1 MAAEHDKRHVGVIL
15 KWPSLSMRKVYT
27 LEDKRI
33 GMIKRDQFKILYSV
47 QARTLT
53 NEEFRIPIS
62 AISAVESHG
71 YQPKPE
77 GRAVEA
83 RATSSLKASPTRNMQ
98 LEL

>member
-1 MAAEHDKRHVGVIL
+1 M
-15 KWPSLSMRKVYT
+15 SMRKVYT

-33 GMIKRDQFKILYSV
+33 GMIERDQFKILYSV

-71 YQPKPE
+71 S
-77 GRAVEA
+77 
-83 RATSSLKASPTRNMQ
+83 ATVVKLSLKGEQ
-98 LEL
+98 LRHGYEFTKSKPNS